1 MRHKIFKDESAILH
15 SRNNLPKRGHA
26 TRLPLKVCIL
36 KRLKV
41 SHSTAGCLHF
51 KDDEIGVLK
60 VSHKRCVKKMRGRPK
75 IKRGQM
81 QITFFLFFF
90 FRCIQCR
97 ALGFCYQIKFPIS
110 EAETYTNQR
119 AIFCAEKGGIY
130 IDIYLYVPL
139 SQSDLERLPDRA
151 TPRAPSRESP
161 MQPI

>member
-1 MRHKIFKDESAILH
+1 MYVNIKSKIQGPTMRHKIFKDESAILH

-75 IKRGQM
+75 IKRG
-81 QITFFLFFF
+81 
-90 FRCIQCR
+90 
-97 ALGFCYQIKFPIS
+97 
-110 EAETYTNQR
+110 
-119 AIFCAEKGGIY
+119 
-130 IDIYLYVPL
+130 
-139 SQSDLERLPDRA
+139 
-151 TPRAPSRESP
+151 
-161 MQPI
+161 